1 MLSRVHGVNSLL
13 LPNLF
18 GSLIM
23 IQLGLLF
30 VSNATLTLLGLH
42 TAKDERLSQA
52 SQAGVKPSGAV
63 EENVPSIRD
72 H

>member
-1 MLSRVHGVNSLL
+1 MLSRVHGVNSSL

-30 VSNATLTLLGLH
+30 VSKATLTLLGLH
-42 TAKDERLSQA
+42 TAKDEQA
-52 SQAGVKPSGAV
+52 SQAAV
-63 EENVPSIRD
+63 DRNVPSIRD
-72 H
+72 HEIMTH